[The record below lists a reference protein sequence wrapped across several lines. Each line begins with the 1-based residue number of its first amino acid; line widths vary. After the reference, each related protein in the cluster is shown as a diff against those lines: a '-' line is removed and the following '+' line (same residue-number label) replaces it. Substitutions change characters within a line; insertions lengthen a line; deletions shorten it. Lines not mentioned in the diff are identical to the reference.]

1 MVALDRARGHRMSLD
16 ARGRGGTASTKCQV
30 YWHAPFF
37 TGGGYCT
44 EATSYVLS
52 LLYQPA
58 FTQEFDLS
66 ILQHGGAVDR
76 AYVESLKSSLT
87 RLAPLVLRPGDLQ
100 MREERRRDTTPTTI
114 DDVWRTLV
122 GGGPFAH
129 RPWSYDGGWHLQ
141 TQRDGPGGSPVTTMF
156 ETDRVPIDWLD
167 RLRDLQELWVPTNWS
182 ASVFA
187 AAGVPLSRIQVDTT
201 FWDPG
206 RVTDDDIADTR
217 KLVERLRAEQD
228 ARKSRQV
235 ALPLPL
241 TPRHPPAAA
250 GAAAAGGSAPSLIS
264 LSQTVRP
271 SANHTQQ
278 SLVDVMSLL
287 VHANGSISRQPPSPV
302 SPFSED
308 EDTYVEYHAEK
319 ETAFGGRGQENGV
332 VREDKGESLVEREE
346 VQTEGEGARVPM
358 SSGSCRKVFLAVG
371 KWEPRKAYDLMIPAF
386 IEAFAFASAN
396 TTGNTTAAIRPGDI
410 CLVVVANLFGNHP
423 DSEPLRAVDQHYA
436 AYQPL
441 IERKL
446 TAQSSSGDLSAWLP
460 SVVFVNRVSDRQL
473 RALYGTISTAL
484 VHTAR
489 GEGWGRPLVESLSM
503 QRRVITHF
511 WGGPS
516 AYLTSECAMEV
527 ALSGL
532 SQINSGPY
540 KEHRWAEV
548 DRESLKTRLRE
559 MLSLSESDVV
569 GYGRM
574 GERGRAVMVER
585 YSLERVGQ
593 LLLHYL
599 RRLRQQHDLHVLH

>member
-1 MVALDRARGHRMSLD
+1 MMTLQRRG
-16 ARGRGGTASTKCQV
+16 
-30 YWHAPFF
+30 
-37 TGGGYCT
+37 
-44 EATSYVLS
+44 
-52 LLYQPA
+52 
-58 FTQEFDLS
+58 
-66 ILQHGGAVDR
+66 
-76 AYVESLKSSLT
+76 SSWK
-87 RLAPLVLRPGDLQ
+87 GEQ
-100 MREERRRDTTPTTI
+100 
-114 DDVWRTLV
+114 
-122 GGGPFAH
+122 
-129 RPWSYDGGWHLQ
+129 
-141 TQRDGPGGSPVTTMF
+141 
-156 ETDRVPIDWLD
+156 
-167 RLRDLQELWVPTNWS
+167 
-182 ASVFA
+182 
-187 AAGVPLSRIQVDTT
+187 AGVRLLHLLAHSCVSCS
-201 FWDPG
+201 WS
-206 RVTDDDIADTR
+206 V
-217 KLVERLRAEQD
+217 RLRAEQD

-235 ALPLPL
+235 ALPLPF
-241 TPRHPPAAA
+241 TPRHPPVAAAAA
-250 GAAAAGGSAPSLIS
+250 GGGGSAPSLIS

-271 SANHTQQ
+271 STNHTQQ
-278 SLVDVMSLL
+278 SLVDIMSLL
-287 VHANGSISRQPPSPV
+287 VHANGSISRQPPSSV
-302 SPFSED
+302 SPFSEE

-319 ETAFGGRGQENGV
+319 ETAPGDRGQEKGV
-332 VREDKGESLVEREE
+332 VREDRGESLVEREE
-346 VQTEGEGARVPM
+346 VQNEGEGTRVPM
-358 SSGSCRKVFLAVG
+358 SSGSCRKVLLAVG

-396 TTGNTTAAIRPGDI
+396 TTGNTTTRIRPGDI

-446 TAQSSSGDLSAWLP
+446 TAAQSSSGDLSTWLP

-473 RALYGTISTAL
+473 RALYAISTAL
-484 VHTAR
+484 VHTARWLTKTQEGRMSGFWCMASLSPALSLSLCVCVCIFVCR

-503 QRRVITHF
+503 QRPVITHF

-540 KEHRWAEV
+540 KGHRWAEV
-548 DRESLKTRLRE
+548 DRESLKTRLRVGGQPRDREENEGRHGCRWWCLSICVQE

-569 GYGRM
+569 GYERM